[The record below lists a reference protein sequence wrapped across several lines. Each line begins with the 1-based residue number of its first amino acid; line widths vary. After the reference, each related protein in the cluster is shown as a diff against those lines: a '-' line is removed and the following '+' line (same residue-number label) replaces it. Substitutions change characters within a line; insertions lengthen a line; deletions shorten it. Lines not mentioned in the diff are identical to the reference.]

1 MAYNTLVGS
10 ALIILA
16 LSMWHCQAG
25 TITCLQPG
33 RVYSCPADNC
43 TLIGFVRAE
52 VDYPC
57 DCFVLRK
64 PIRNAVTDN
73 PKWYHASLPSGR
85 NGYVNAFFC
94 EGDVPHCKNR

>member
-94 EGDVPHCKNR
+94 EGDVPH